1 MPRGWA
7 KGKNQPKWHTS
18 IYDRWR
24 NMWAR
29 CKNPS
34 NKDYPNYKDC
44 KIDERYRLLSNYV
57 NDVMQLDNFDL
68 LCLYPN
74 EYHVDKD
81 KLDPNNRCYF
91 FEHLSIISYKENIGE
106 RHKRNSNLK
115 RLDAIKGINILDGS
129 IVYFDNVRQASDKGF
144 YPSLIVKCLEG
155 QRKSHKG
162 YRWEY
167 LKEDDNEDS

>member
-1 MPRGWA
+1 
-7 KGKNQPKWHTS
+7 
-18 IYDRWR
+18 
-24 NMWAR
+24 MWAR

-81 KLDPNNRCYF
+81 KLDPKVYNVLMN
-91 FEHLSIISYKENIGE
+91 YK
-106 RHKRNSNLK
+106 
-115 RLDAIKGINILDGS
+115 IKCDVDFNKFI
-129 IVYFDNVRQASDKGF
+129 
-144 YPSLIVKCLEG
+144 
-155 QRKSHKG
+155 
-162 YRWEY
+162 
-167 LKEDDNEDS
+167 